1 MQYELIAKRYIK
13 SLMESCDQASLENL
27 AALLSVVS
35 KEAFGN
41 EKFNLIM
48 NSNGVSSNAKCQLVL
63 DMVASANSSTVNNL
77 VKLLAENGRLLLI
90 PAIAEQLTRE
100 IARAKRTF
108 TGRIYSNNVVDQA
121 SVETIARDLGTK
133 MGATISLSYVASDFD
148 GVRVE
153 VDDLNVEINFSK
165 SRLNAQMVEHILK
178 AI

>member
-1 MQYELIAKRYIK
+1 MQHELIAKRYIK
-13 SLMESCDQASLENL
+13 PVMESFDGASLENL
-27 AALLSVVS
+27 ATLLGVVA
-35 KEAFGN
+35 KAYEN

-48 NSNGVSSNAKCQLVL
+48 NSNEVSDSAKCQLVL
-63 DMVASANSSTVNNL
+63 DMVASANSSAVNNL
-77 VKLLAENGRLLLI
+77 IKLLAENGRLSLIPTLSSLLI
-90 PAIAEQLTRE
+90 RE
-100 IARAKRTF
+100 IARAKRIF

>member
-13 SLMESCDQASLENL
+13 PIMDSFDHASLENL
-27 AALLSVVS
+27 AALLGAVA
-35 KEAFGN
+35 KAYED

-48 NSNGVSSNAKCQLVL
+48 NSNEVNDSAKSQLIL
-63 DMVASANSSTVNNL
+63 DMVASANSSAVNNL
-77 VKLLAENGRLLLI
+77 IKLLAENGRLLLI
-90 PAIAEQLTRE
+90 PTLSSLLVRE

>member
-1 MQYELIAKRYIK
+1 MRHELIAKRYIK
-13 SLMESCDQASLENL
+13 PLMDTCDQSSLDNL
-27 AALLSVVS
+27 ALLLNSVA
-35 KEAFGN
+35 KAYEN
-41 EKFNLIM
+41 EKFILIM
-48 NSNGVSSNAKCQLVL
+48 NNNEITLDAKRQLIL

-77 VKLLAENGRLLLI
+77 IKLLAENGRLLLI
-90 PAIAEQLTRE
+90 PTLADQLTRE

-108 TGRIYSNNVVDQA
+108 SGRIYSNSVVDQA
-121 SVETIARDLGTK
+121 SVETIGRDLGTK

-165 SRLNAQMVEHILK
+165 SRLNAQLVEHILK

>member
-1 MQYELIAKRYIK
+1 MRNELIAKRYIK
-13 SLMESCDQASLENL
+13 PLMESCDQASLENL
-27 AALLSVVS
+27 ATLLTSVA
-35 KEAFGN
+35 KAYEN

-48 NSNGVSSNAKCQLVL
+48 NSNDISVNAKCQLVL
-63 DMVASANSSTVNNL
+63 DMVASANSAIVNNL
-77 VKLLAENGRLLLI
+77 IKLLAENGRLLLI
-90 PAIAEQLTRE
+90 PALADQLTRE

-108 TGRIYSNNVVDQA
+108 KGRIYSNSVVDQA

-148 GVRVE
+148 GIRVE

-165 SRLNAQMVEHILK
+165 SRLNAQLVEHILK

>member
-1 MQYELIAKRYIK
+1 MRNELIAKRYIK
-13 SLMESCDQASLENL
+13 PLMESCDQSSLENL
-27 AALLSVVS
+27 ALLLTNVA
-35 KEAFGN
+35 KAYEN
-41 EKFNLIM
+41 EKFILIM
-48 NSNGVSSNAKCQLVL
+48 NSNDIGVNAKAQLL
-63 DMVASANSSTVNNL
+63 LEMVASANSSVVNNL
-77 VKLLAENGRLLLI
+77 IKLLAENGRLLLI
-90 PAIAEQLTRE
+90 PAIADQLSRE

-108 TGRIYSNNVVDQA
+108 KGRIYSNSVVDQA

-165 SRLNAQMVEHILK
+165 SRLNAQLVEHILK